1 MDHRSKTAMF
11 SPSLGQVITWILK
24 GFVMKVLLLL
34 IFMNGGGSTYSISE
48 DMPNMGT
55 CEQMKAQV
63 LRDAKKADQV
73 FLFGDCY
80 LK

>member
-1 MDHRSKTAMF
+1 
-11 SPSLGQVITWILK
+11 
-24 GFVMKVLLLL
+24 MKVLLLL
-34 IFMNGGGSTYSISE
+34 IFMNGGGSTYSTSE